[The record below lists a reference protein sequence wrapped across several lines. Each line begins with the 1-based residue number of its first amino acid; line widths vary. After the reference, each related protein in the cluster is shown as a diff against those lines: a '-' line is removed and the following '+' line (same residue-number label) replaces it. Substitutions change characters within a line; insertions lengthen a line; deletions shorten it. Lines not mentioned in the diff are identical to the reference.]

1 MSPSASR
8 RIAVIM
14 AGGAGER
21 FWPISRPHRPKQ
33 LLPLGPGGRTLLADT
48 VRRMHGL
55 VDDDCMLVV
64 TGRELREPI
73 ISSDMPVFADQVIA
87 EPARR
92 NTMGAIAW
100 ATAWVLGHMGV
111 AAEDA
116 IMAVIPADHYVGDMD
131 AFRDDVEVA
140 MAAAEELGALVTVGI
155 PPTRPEVGYGYIEV
169 APESIH
175 LRGRADGDGRVHAV
189 ARFRE
194 KPDFETAAEF
204 LRRGHFLWNSG
215 MFFWRIS
222 SFLEELAQAGAEI
235 AATIRRMAAALAEDG
250 LAAAERLFE
259 TLPDISVDYALME
272 RAQQVAVVRAGFP
285 WDDLGAWDA
294 WRRVEAGDAVGNVT
308 HGDPLLIDC
317 RGCAVYDEM
326 GEDGPPIAVIGL
338 DGVVVAVGRDGVLVA
353 PLSRAQEVRDV
364 AARVQRQSNDAEGQV
379 EG

>member
-1 MSPSASR
+1 MPPSATT

-21 FWPISRPHRPKQ
+21 FWPISRPYRPKQ

-48 VRRMHGL
+48 VRRVHGL

-73 ISSDMPVFADQVIA
+73 IASDMPVFADQVIA

-100 ATAWVLGHMGV
+100 VTAWALGRMGV

-116 IMAVIPADHYVGDMD
+116 TMAVIPADHHVGDMD
-131 AFRDDVEVA
+131 AFRDDVELA
-140 MAAAEELGALVTVGI
+140 MAAAEELGALVTVGA
-155 PPTRPEVGYGYIEV
+155 PPTRPEVGYGYIEM
-169 APESIH
+169 APGSVR
-175 LRGRADGDGRVHAV
+175 LRGRPDGDGRLRAV
-189 ARFRE
+189 VRFRE

-204 LRRGHFLWNSG
+204 LRSGRFLWNTG
-215 MFFWRIS
+215 MFFWRIA
-222 SFLEELAQAGAEI
+222 SFLEELAQANAEI
-235 AATIRRMAAALAEDG
+235 AATVREIADALAADER
-250 LAAAERLFE
+250 AAAEQLFA
-259 TLPDISVDYALME
+259 TLPEISVDYALME
-272 RAQQVAVVRAGFP
+272 RARRVMVVRAGFP

-326 GEDGPPIAVIGL
+326 GSDGPPIAVIGL
-338 DGVVVAVGRDGVLVA
+338 DSVVVAVGRDGILVA
-353 PLSRAQEVRDV
+353 PLSRAQQVREVAERL
-364 AARVQRQSNDAEGQV
+364 REQSQDTERR
-379 EG
+379 E